1 MTTKTKRLNKDL
13 CARIKSAAMRDIF
26 KVRLE
31 ALIEREKNLGEGVYS
46 VGVPKEHRELM
57 AKLPSNYFGWV
68 DCISVNDESG
78 NPIYHPMRSAVGS
91 DAHMLHM
98 LIMGHGSR
106 HNDYRLQLRNQ
117 KIAPRWI
124 VHGGSVVP
132 GQALLVQISAW
143 RGEYIA
149 LIKEALDLARK
160 IDSVL
165 AATRTIKAL
174 LDTWP
179 ECKSYLPEDAF
190 SADDRSMPM
199 VLIADLNDAI
209 KKAKCAPGTSSSTSD
224 DMAAAV
230 INELIK
236 EAT

>member
-13 CARIKSAAMRDIF
+13 CTRIKAAAMRDIF
-26 KVRLE
+26 KARLE
-31 ALIEREKNLGEGVYS
+31 ALIEREKNLGEDVYN

-57 AKLPSNYFGWV
+57 AKLPNNYFGWV
-68 DCISVNDESG
+68 DCISVNDESN
-78 NPIYHPMRSAVGS
+78 NPIYHPMRGVEH
-91 DAHMLHM
+91 DARMLNVM
-98 LIMGHGSR
+98 IMGHGSR
-106 HNDYRLQLRNQ
+106 YNDYRLWLRNQ

-132 GQALLVQISAW
+132 DQALLVQISAW
-143 RGEYIA
+143 HDEYTA
-149 LIKEALDLARK
+149 LLKEALDLARK

-165 AATRTIKAL
+165 AAARTIKAL

-179 ECKSYLPEDAF
+179 ECKSYLPDDAF

-209 KKAKCAPGTSSSTSD
+209 KKAKSAPGTSSSASD
-224 DMAAAV
+224 NMAAAV

>member
-13 CARIKSAAMRDIF
+13 CTRIKAAAMRDIF

-31 ALIEREKNLGEGVYS
+31 ALIEREKNLGEDVYN

-68 DCISVNDESG
+68 SYISAKDESG
-78 NPIYHPMRSAVGS
+78 NSIYHPMRGGVGS
-91 DAHMLHM
+91 DVYM
-98 LIMGHGSR
+98 LIMGHGPR
-106 HNDYRLQLRNQ
+106 YNDYRLQLRNQ
-117 KIAPRWI
+117 KIAPRWS

-132 GQALLVQISAW
+132 GQALLVQVSAW
-143 RGEYIA
+143 HDEYTA

-174 LDTWP
+174 LDT
-179 ECKSYLPEDAF
+179 
-190 SADDRSMPM
+190 
-199 VLIADLNDAI
+199 
-209 KKAKCAPGTSSSTSD
+209 
-224 DMAAAV
+224 
-230 INELIK
+230 
-236 EAT
+236 